1 MSRRA
6 VTLIL
11 ASVLVFVLGLA
22 AVLLPVPYVA
32 LHPGP
37 TSDTLGQVGRTSLI
51 QISGAR
57 TYPTDG
63 HLNFVTVAYQGG
75 PGNRIDLFTAL
86 RGWLDPDVAIVPEET
101 IFPKDESTKQ
111 VERQNTL
118 EMTNSQESA
127 TAAALRE
134 LRLPMTPITVVD
146 SVQQGMP
153 ADGRLR
159 PGDVI
164 TAVDGK
170 KITNVQAVTSAVSA
184 RRPGAEARF
193 TITRGGKESVVA
205 VPTVA
210 SQGRTMVGV
219 ALRESFRS
227 PVTVKISVGDIGGP
241 SAGLMFAL
249 GIYDK
254 LTPGDLT
261 GGRFVAGTG
270 TITPEGQVG
279 EIGGIQQKLVA
290 ARDAGATIFLTP
302 ARNCAD
308 AVSSAPK
315 GLRLVRVDT
324 FRNALQAL
332 TALRTGQ
339 GTVPA
344 CPAR

>member
-6 VTLIL
+6 ATLIV

-22 AVLLPVPYVA
+22 AALLPVPYVA

-37 TSDTLGQVGRTSLI
+37 TSNTLGQIGKTALI
-51 QISGAR
+51 RISGAR
-57 TYPTDG
+57 TYPTEG

-86 RGWLDPDVAIVPEET
+86 RGWLDPDVAIVPEEV
-101 IFPKDESTKQ
+101 IFPKNESTKQ
-111 VERQNTL
+111 VEQQNTA
-118 EMTNSQESA
+118 EMTNSQEAA

-134 LRLPMTPITVVD
+134 LRLPMTFVTVVD
-146 SVQQGMP
+146 SVQKGMP

-159 PGDVI
+159 PGDMI

-170 KITNVQAVTSAVSA
+170 KVTDVPAVTSALSTHK
-184 RRPGAEARF
+184 PGSQATF
-193 TITRGGKESVVA
+193 TVTRGGKETQIV

-210 SQGRTMVGV
+210 SKGRPMVGV
-219 ALRESFRS
+219 GLRESFRS
-227 PVTVKISVGDIGGP
+227 PINVKISVGDVGGP

-254 LTPGDLT
+254 LTPGDLS

-270 TITPEGQVG
+270 TITPDGQVG

-290 ARDAGATIFLTP
+290 ARQAGASIFLTP
-302 ARNCAD
+302 RKNCGD
-308 AVSSAPK
+308 AVSTAPK

-324 FRNALQAL
+324 LHGALQAL
-332 TALRTGQ
+332 TAVRTGQ
-339 GTVPA
+339 GAIPS
-344 CPAR
+344 C